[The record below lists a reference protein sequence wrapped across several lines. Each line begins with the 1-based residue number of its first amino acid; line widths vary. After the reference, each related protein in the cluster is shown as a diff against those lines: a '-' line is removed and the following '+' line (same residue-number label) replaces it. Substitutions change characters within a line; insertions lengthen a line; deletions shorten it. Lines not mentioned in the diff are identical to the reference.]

1 MNLRLQACVSRS
13 FLAAF
18 AVLLCSAALAPRAI
32 AADTT
37 AADDAPAAD
46 ASGDDADTKATGET
60 AAEASPGGSNGST
73 GGPPSA
79 DKKKPDFATVVKDYQ
94 KVSGLLT
101 LYKTDDKVFAELPA
115 SMLGKEFFV
124 LISIAKGIAE
134 RDLLGGMTWGDGD
147 DWIWEFR
154 KVDDKIQV
162 VRRNVRFFANKGSPE
177 EKAVR
182 LAYTDSILY
191 SVPIVTKSP
200 SGADVIDLTP
210 IFLSDLPKI
219 GRQLPGFSFARDRST
234 WASVKAFQDNVE
246 LEVAATYASSGNVSF
261 DTVPDSR
268 GATVNVHYS
277 LSLLPQNDY
286 KPRLADD
293 RVGYFVTALKDFS
306 QEVDDDRFVRYINRW
321 RLEKADPKSEI
332 SPPKKPIVFWIEKT
346 VPFRYRQ
353 PIREGIEAW
362 NEAYEKAG
370 FATAIEVRQQPE
382 STDWDPED
390 VNYNT
395 FRWIT
400 AGAGFAMGPS
410 RVNPRTGQIL
420 DADIIFDA
428 DFLQSWRSQYET
440 FTPESVA
447 RLTGGMFGV
456 HEHADGD
463 CVGCGLHGL
472 AGCRMA
478 DGYAREMALAS
489 TAMAAMKAEPL
500 SEEEKEKLVV
510 QGLRSVAMHEVG
522 HTLGLRH
529 NFKGSAHLSLEDI
542 NDEAKTAERGF
553 STSVMDY
560 IPANI
565 VPKGRTQGRYYTPTL
580 GEYDLWAIEYGY
592 KPLPGGSPEAEL
604 PELEKIASRSGEPQL
619 AYATDE
625 DTTPDDPD
633 PMSYRFDLGDDP
645 IAFAQMRADLVAQ
658 VIPLISERLA
668 SGEGGYER
676 VRQAFGVL
684 LSAHGQSMFMASRL
698 VGGLHTSRSHRDDPD
713 APPPFRVVD
722 ADQQRRAITL
732 LEEQVFSAK
741 PFSFSPDLYNQ
752 LATTPWLHWGMRQV
766 DRDDYPVHEVVL
778 MWQERILSQL
788 LGSRTLARMLD
799 NELKV
804 AADADA
810 FTAAELLERLTAA
823 IMSEVDTLEPAE
835 FTNRTPAIP
844 SLRRGVQR
852 AYLDRLSQIALGNA
866 GAPADCEAVASLQLR
881 DLQKKIDGLLG
892 RDEIALDTYS
902 RAHLEDARER
912 IERVLTADLVTS
924 RP

>member
-1 MNLRLQACVSRS
+1 MPLRFVIRGFARRTG
-13 FLAAF
+13 FLGSIAAAA
-18 AVLLCSAALAPRAI
+18 AVLLISTAAA
-32 AADTT
+32 AADEPSGADT
-37 AADDAPAAD
+37 AEKPAAATGDKAAESAPAAP
-46 ASGDDADTKATGET
+46 
-60 AAEASPGGSNGST
+60 AAPSNGGSAES
-73 GGPPSA
+73 
-79 DKKKPDFATVVKDYQ
+79 KKPDFATVVKDYK

-101 LYKTDDKVFAELPA
+101 LYRTSDKVFAELPS

-124 LISIAKGIAE
+124 LISIAKGIGE

-162 VRRNVRFFANKGSPE
+162 VRRNVRFFADKGSPE
-177 EKAVR
+177 EQAVR

-219 GRQLPGFSFARDRST
+219 SRQLAGFSFARDRST

-268 GATVNVHYS
+268 GLTLNVHYS

-306 QEVDDDRFVRYINRW
+306 QDVDEDRFVRYINRW
-321 RLEKADPKSEI
+321 RLEKADPKAAI

-362 NEAYEKAG
+362 NEAFEQAG

-382 STDWDPED
+382 NTDWDPED

-428 DFLQSWRSQYET
+428 DFLQFWRSQYET
-440 FTPESVA
+440 FTPESIA
-447 RLTGGMFGV
+447 RLTGGLFG
-456 HEHADGD
+456 EHGHGGGD
-463 CVGCGLHGL
+463 CLDCAARGL

-478 DGYAREMALAS
+478 DGYAREIALAS
-489 TAMAAMKAEPL
+489 TAMAAMKPEGL
-500 SEEEKEKLVV
+500 SDEEKEKLVV
-510 QGLRSVAMHEVG
+510 QGLKSVAMHEVG

-529 NFKGSAHLSLEDI
+529 NFKGSTRLSLDEI
-542 NDEAKTAERGF
+542 NDDAKTAERGF

-560 IPANI
+560 LPANI

-592 KPLPGGSPEAEL
+592 KPLPGGSPEGEL
-604 PELEKIASRSGEPQL
+604 AELEKIASRSGEPQL

-625 DTTPDDPD
+625 DTTPGDPD
-633 PMSYRFDLGDDP
+633 PMSYRFDLGNDP
-645 IAFAQMRADLVAQ
+645 VAFGRMRAELVAQ
-658 VIPLISERLA
+658 VMPLITERMTT
-668 SGEGGYER
+668 GDGGYER

-684 LSAHGQSMFMASRL
+684 LSAHGQAMFMASRL
-698 VGGLHTSRSHRDDPD
+698 VGGLHTSRSHREDPE
-713 APPPFRVVD
+713 AAAPFRVVE
-722 ADQQRRAITL
+722 AGQQREAIAL
-732 LEEQVFSAK
+732 LEEQVFSEK

-752 LATTPWLHWGMRQV
+752 LATTPWLHWGMQQA

-788 LGSRTLARMLD
+788 LSPLTLSRMLD

-804 AADADA
+804 AADEDA

-823 IMSEVDTLEPAE
+823 IMAELDSIEPAE
-835 FTNRTPAIP
+835 FSNRAPAIP
-844 SLRRGVQR
+844 SLRRAVQR
-852 AYLDRLSQIALGNA
+852 AYLSRLSQMAMGNA

-881 DLQKKIDGLLG
+881 DLHKKLEGLLA
-892 RDEIALDTYS
+892 RDDLALDTYS

-912 IERVLTADLVTS
+912 IDRVLEADLVTS

>member
-1 MNLRLQACVSRS
+1 MSFRLLTGRLSSTLTA
-13 FLAAF
+13 LG
-18 AVLLCSAALAPRAI
+18 AALLLVTFVGFA
-32 AADTT
+32 
-37 AADDAPAAD
+37 AADDSSASDAPRSPQANA
-46 ASGDDADTKATGET
+46 GDDAKAPGET
-60 AAEASPGGSNGST
+60 AADTSETAAAKPASPAGSASKT
-73 GGPPSA
+73 
-79 DKKKPDFATVVKDYQ
+79 PDFATVVKDFK

-101 LYKTDDKVFAELPA
+101 LYQTDDKVFAELPA

-124 LISIAKGIAE
+124 LISIAKGIGE

-162 VRRNVRFFANKGSPE
+162 VRRNVRFFADKGSPE

-182 LAYTDSILY
+182 LAYTDSVLY
-191 SVPIVTKSP
+191 SVPIATKSP

-219 GRQLPGFSFARDRST
+219 SRSLAGFSFARDRST

-268 GATVNVHYS
+268 GLTLNVHYS

-286 KPRLADD
+286 TPRLADD

-306 QEVDDDRFVRYINRW
+306 QDVDEDRFVRYINRW
-321 RLEKADPKSEI
+321 RLEKADPKADV

-362 NEAYEKAG
+362 NDAYEKAG

-428 DFLQSWRSQYET
+428 DFLQFWRSQYET
-440 FTPESVA
+440 FTPESIA
-447 RLTGGMFGV
+447 RLTGGLFAGR
-456 HEHADGD
+456 EHVAGD
-463 CVGCGLHGL
+463 CLDCAGHGL
-472 AGCRMA
+472 FGCRLS
-478 DGYAREMALAS
+478 DGHAREMALAS
-489 TAMAAMKAEPL
+489 TVLAATAAAPL
-500 SEEEKEKLVV
+500 SEEDKEKLVV
-510 QGLRSVAMHEVG
+510 EGLKSVAMHEVG

-529 NFKGSAHLSLEDI
+529 NFKGSAHLSIDAM
-542 NDEAKTAERGF
+542 NDDAQTATSGLT
-553 STSVMDY
+553 TSVMDY
-560 IPANI
+560 MPANI
-565 VPKGRTQGRYYTPTL
+565 VPKGRTQGRYYTPVL
-580 GEYDLWAIEYGY
+580 GAYDYWAIEYGY
-592 KPLPGGSPEAEL
+592 KPLPGGSAEAERG
-604 PELEKIASRSGEPQL
+604 ELEKIASRSGEPQL

-625 DTTPDDPD
+625 DTTSGDPD
-633 PMSYRFDLGDDP
+633 PMSNRFDLGNDP
-645 IAFAQMRADLVAQ
+645 VAFARMRAELVAQ
-658 VIPLISERLA
+658 VIPLITERMA
-668 SGEGGYER
+668 TGDGGYER

-684 LSAHGQSMFMASRL
+684 LSAHGQAMYMASRL
-698 VGGLHTSRSHRDDPD
+698 VGGLHTSRSHRDDPQ
-713 APPPFRVVD
+713 APPPFSVVE
-722 ADQQRRAITL
+722 AQQQRDALTL
-732 LEEQVFSAK
+732 LEEQVFSEK
-741 PFSFSPDLYNQ
+741 PFSFTPDLYNQ
-752 LATTPWLHWGMRQV
+752 LATTPWLHWGMEQV
-766 DRDDYPVHEVVL
+766 SRDDYPVHEVVL
-778 MWQERILSQL
+778 MWQERILAQL
-788 LGSRTLARMLD
+788 LSPLTLSRMLD

-823 IMSEVDTLEPAE
+823 IMTEVSTIEPAE
-835 FTNRTPAIP
+835 FTNRKPAIP
-844 SLRRGVQR
+844 SLRRATQR
-852 AYLDRLSQIALGNA
+852 AYLERLSQIALGNA

-881 DLQKKIDGLLG
+881 ELREKLEGLLA
-892 RDEIALDTYS
+892 RDDVALDTYS
-902 RAHLEDARER
+902 RAHVEDARER
-912 IERVLTADLVTS
+912 IDRVLNADLVKN